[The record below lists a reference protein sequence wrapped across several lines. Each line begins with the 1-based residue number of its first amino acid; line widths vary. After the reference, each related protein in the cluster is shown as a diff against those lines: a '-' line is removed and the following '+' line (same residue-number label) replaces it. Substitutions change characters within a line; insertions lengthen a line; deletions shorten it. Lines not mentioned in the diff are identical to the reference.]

1 MRNVIILS
9 LLGLGVASDVD
20 ELVEFS
26 PLLSDVEE
34 SQCSEDLSD
43 SETASLSASSS
54 EPKSDDLSDMD
65 AEILQEALSDV
76 SYFEENSNM
85 SDLGEVI
92 EEMVRYRKLLYPH
105 KNDFQRAI
113 DERNISLI
121 FLKTF
126 TEIQDHSGLEE
137 LQTYYAQL
145 YYDQQI
151 AALYAR
157 LDRGRSTLS
166 QSLAAN
172 NYRTSYTQQAI
183 NSLNVQAAL
192 LKLNLHSEAADLGLV
207 KQFFSQKESAHVYFP
222 GIFANLSDKN
232 QQYNLMDIALTYLI
246 ERYRADRYWLNK
258 IFHYI
263 GWKHSY
269 TREAVETL
277 LGIAKLLKIDVRA
290 DYQQL
295 LAVEDTKMIEDALD
309 YILSLWET

>member
-1 MRNVIILS
+1 MRNIIILI
-9 LLGLGVASDVD
+9 LLELGMASDV
-20 ELVEFS
+20 EGIVEFS

-34 SQCSEDLSD
+34 NQPSERLSD
-43 SETASLSASSS
+43 SES
-54 EPKSDDLSDMD
+54 KSDDLSDMD

-85 SDLGEVI
+85 SDIAEVI

-105 KNDFQRAI
+105 KTDFQRAI
-113 DERNISLI
+113 DERNVSFI

-126 TEIQDHSGLEE
+126 TEILEHSGLEE

-151 AALYAR
+151 TALYAR

-172 NYRTSYTQQAI
+172 NYRTSYTQEAI
-183 NSLNVQAAL
+183 KSLNVQAAL

-207 KQFFSQKESAHVYFP
+207 KQFFFQRESAYDYFF
-222 GIFANLSDKN
+222 GIFKTLSDKD

-246 ERYRADRYWLNK
+246 ERYREDRYWMNK
-258 IFHYI
+258 IFHYM

-277 LGIAKLLKIDVRA
+277 LGIAKLLKIEVRA

-309 YILSLWET
+309 YILSMWQT

>member
-1 MRNVIILS
+1 MRNIIILI
-9 LLGLGVASDVD
+9 LLELGMASDTENLL
-20 ELVEFS
+20 ELS

-34 SQCSEDLSD
+34 IQPSGGLSD
-43 SETASLSASSS
+43 SESERPSSS
-54 EPKSDDLSDMD
+54 NSESKSDDLSTMD

-76 SYFEENSNM
+76 SYFEKDSDI

-105 KNDFQRAI
+105 KTDFQRAI
-113 DERNISLI
+113 DERNVSSI

-126 TEIQDHSGLEE
+126 TEILDHSGLKE

-151 AALYAR
+151 SALYAR

-172 NYRTSYTQQAI
+172 NYRTSYTQEAI

-192 LKLNLHSEAADLGLV
+192 LKLNLQSEPAALGLV
-207 KQFFSQKESAHVYFP
+207 KQYFSQSKPAHVYFP
-222 GIFANLSDKN
+222 GIFATLSDKD
-232 QQYNLMDIALTYLI
+232 QQYNLMDISLTYLI
-246 ERYRADRYWLNK
+246 ERYRADRYWVNK

-263 GWKHSY
+263 GWRHSY

-277 LGIAKLLKIDVRA
+277 LGIAKLLKIEVRE
-290 DYQQL
+290 DYQRL
-295 LAVEDTKMIEDALD
+295 LDAEDTKMIEGALD
-309 YILSLWET
+309 YLLSLWET

>member
-1 MRNVIILS
+1 MRNIIILT
-9 LLGLGVASDVD
+9 LLELGMASDVEEIV
-20 ELVEFS
+20 ELS
-26 PLLSDVEE
+26 PLLSDVDK
-34 SQCSEDLSD
+34 SQCSDNLSD
-43 SETASLSASSS
+43 SESASLSSSSS
-54 EPKSDDLSDMD
+54 EPKSDDLSVMD
-65 AEILQEALSDV
+65 AEILQEALSDAR
-76 SYFEENSNM
+76 YFERNSDM
-85 SDLGEVI
+85 SELEEVI

-105 KNDFQRAI
+105 KTDFQRAI
-113 DERNISLI
+113 DERNVSFI

-137 LQTYYAQL
+137 LQKYYAQL

-151 AALYAR
+151 TALYAR

-172 NYRTSYTQQAI
+172 NYRTSYTQEAI
-183 NSLNVQAAL
+183 NSLNVHAAL

-207 KQFFSQKESAHVYFP
+207 KQFFSQAEPAPVYFSK
-222 GIFANLSDKN
+222 IFATLSKKG

-246 ERYRADRYWLNK
+246 ERYREDRYWMNK

-277 LGIAKLLKIDVRA
+277 LGIAKLLKIEVRE
-290 DYQQL
+290 DYQRL
-295 LAVEDTKMIEDALD
+295 LDAEDKKMIGDALD